1 MAGRGA
7 GQRGDNGWGEWGG
20 YMAAK
25 KRKLEEQFDKDCMN
39 NVQQHER
46 KSNIFHGI
54 SIFVDGHTEPPA
66 DELKKLMMEHGG
78 VYHAYYSKDKVTY
91 FISNNLP
98 YAKIRK
104 LKPNDKVVNS
114 QWIIDCI
121 KQNKLLST
129 HDYEMYKD
137 KTKSRGQT
145 ELNFKRMEPMKL
157 ITSDFNVPNSDDEEN
172 NSLEKTSSSSETEEI
187 QDEDDDHLSVL
198 DAKHPKFL
206 ETFLKRSRLH
216 YLSSTA
222 VAKKVYVQDL
232 RQKTE
237 HRLLIDKRREELKN
251 KLQRTER
258 DYLFKLND
266 EKKDKIYMHIDM
278 DCFFVSVAT
287 RNQPELRDQPIAIT
301 HSKGNKST
309 TSNEHQFF
317 SRSEISS
324 CNYAARQ
331 YGIRNGMYLGKAQE
345 LCRNHQAKLLCLPYD
360 YEGFHIVSDL
370 FYNTVLNYTLDVEA
384 VSCDEMYVDLTE
396 LIIYLKPLHPLTFVS
411 LLREE
416 IQLNTKCPCSAGLA
430 SNMLLARLATRQ
442 AKPNGQYYIEKGYE
456 QEFISKQKILDLPGI
471 GLSLLDKLQQN
482 YSHHTIE
489 TCKQIQNLFSL
500 EQLKTILGKKQGQT
514 IYDMSRGID
523 MRTLSKDYLPK
534 SISID
539 VNYGI
544 RFQTFDELTLFIK
557 QLSLELHKRLKQ
569 AEQKGKQLTVKIRVR
584 CSDAPIEP
592 EKFMGCG
599 KTDDSSRLINLH
611 SYIDDPTIIELE
623 TIKLLKQF
631 HFIVADLRGIGL
643 SITQLQSTTKNIHG
657 KDTNG
662 TRTLFECNQFRVS
675 KPVISTDNNQNIDQ
689 PSESSVTRKRPIQQE
704 QTTAIARKLTRHDCY
719 TPGQIDPEVMNEL
732 PTQIRQ
738 ELEEYL
744 KNPPSLPESN
754 LDLDRNEIVEKS
766 FTQVIDHIDE
776 SVLNELP
783 PEMRHEIAMAKKLR
797 TIESKYPPIGGK
809 RLVPITNPSNP
820 TIKDKSNAF
829 NVLMNSPQKQTVT
842 KKTLN
847 SIKKWRTET
856 ILHEERNDPIVRNE
870 QNVNQSEKLK
880 QQPNI
885 AGCTSLNDVK
895 LMLREW
901 IETSDEPNQID
912 LDLFQN
918 YLIDLLNFYNAEMVH
933 QLLIYSLL
941 QIKTLTKINWNEKFQ
956 ILINTVQKHFGQMY
970 GGATMD
976 LS

>member
-1 MAGRGA
+1 MAGRA
-7 GQRGDNGWGEWGG
+7 SAQRGDNGWGEWGG

-66 DELKKLMMEHGG
+66 DELKKLMIEHGG

-104 LKPNDKVVNS
+104 LKPNDKVVGS

-121 KQNKLLST
+121 KQNKLLPT

-137 KTKSRGQT
+137 ITKSRGQT
-145 ELNFKRMEPMKL
+145 ELNFKRIEPMKI

-172 NSLEKTSSSSETEEI
+172 NSFEKTSSSSSETEEI
-187 QDEDDDHLSVL
+187 QAEDDDNLSAL
-198 DAKHPKFL
+198 NAKHPKFL

-216 YLSSTA
+216 YLSSAA

-232 RQKTE
+232 RKKSE
-237 HRLLIDKRREELKN
+237 HRLLIEKQREELKN

-301 HSKGNKST
+301 HSKGKKST
-309 TSNEHQFF
+309 TSNENQFY

-331 YGIRNGMYLGKAQE
+331 YGVRNGMYLAQE
-345 LCRNHQAKLLCLPYD
+345 LCRNHNAKILCLPYD

-370 FYNTVLNYTLDVEA
+370 FYNTVLSYTLDVEA
-384 VSCDEMYVDLTE
+384 VSCDEMYVDLTD
-396 LIIYLKPLHPLTFVS
+396 LILYLKPLHPLTFIS

-442 AKPNGQYYIEKGYE
+442 AKPNGQFYVEKGYE

-482 YSHHTIE
+482 CSHHTIE
-489 TCKQIQNLFSL
+489 ICKQIQNLFSL

-539 VNYGI
+539 INYGI

-569 AEQKGKQLTVKIRVR
+569 AKQKGKQLTVKIRVR
-584 CSDAPIEP
+584 SLNAPIEP

-599 KTDDSSRLINLH
+599 RTDDSSRLINLH
-611 SYIDDPTIIELE
+611 SYTDDVTTIESE

-631 HFIVADLRGIGL
+631 HFIVADLRGVGIT
-643 SITQLQSTTKNIHG
+643 ITQLQSTTKTTHG
-657 KDTNG
+657 QDING

-675 KPVISTDNNQNIDQ
+675 KPAISIDNDDTNQNADQ

-704 QTTAIARKLTRHDCY
+704 QTTTIARK
-719 TPGQIDPEVMNEL
+719 
-732 PTQIRQ
+732 
-738 ELEEYL
+738 
-744 KNPPSLPESN
+744 
-754 LDLDRNEIVEKS
+754 
-766 FTQVIDHIDE
+766 
-776 SVLNELP
+776 
-783 PEMRHEIAMAKKLR
+783 
-797 TIESKYPPIGGK
+797 
-809 RLVPITNPSNP
+809 
-820 TIKDKSNAF
+820 
-829 NVLMNSPQKQTVT
+829 
-842 KKTLN
+842 
-847 SIKKWRTET
+847 
-856 ILHEERNDPIVRNE
+856 
-870 QNVNQSEKLK
+870 
-880 QQPNI
+880 
-885 AGCTSLNDVK
+885 
-895 LMLREW
+895 
-901 IETSDEPNQID
+901 
-912 LDLFQN
+912 
-918 YLIDLLNFYNAEMVH
+918 
-933 QLLIYSLL
+933 
-941 QIKTLTKINWNEKFQ
+941 
-956 ILINTVQKHFGQMY
+956 
-970 GGATMD
+970 
-976 LS
+976 